1 MRMLRIN
8 LHIRDDI
15 SPRLYEAL
23 VNLPPRPRAEL
34 LRKLA
39 ECGLRPVAPP
49 DSRSYTDS
57 VPLPPSSE
65 DHSELSDR
73 AAFGDELVR
82 VVGSMLREP

>member
-8 LHIRDDI
+8 LHIRDDV

-23 VNLPPRPRAEL
+23 VDLPPRPRAEL

-39 ECGLRPVAPP
+39 ECGLRPVALP
-49 DSRSYTDS
+49 DSRSCPDR
-57 VPLPPSSE
+57 VPIHPRSE
-65 DHSELSDR
+65 DDSELSDR

-82 VVGSMLREP
+82 VVGNMLPEP